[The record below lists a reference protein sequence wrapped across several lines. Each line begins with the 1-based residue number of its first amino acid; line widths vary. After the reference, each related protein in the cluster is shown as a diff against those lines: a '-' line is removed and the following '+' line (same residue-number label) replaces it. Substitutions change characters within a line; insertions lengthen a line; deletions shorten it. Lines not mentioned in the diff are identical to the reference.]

1 MNLSE
6 TGKEILSR
14 TLGQGVKNAE
24 IYLLS
29 SRATTI
35 EVKDQKIDAF
45 VSANTCGAGLR
56 VMQDDRVGFAFAAL
70 SDGSEIDALVKNAVT
85 AAEFTEPDIY
95 NRLPAPSNISD
106 ADLQLF
112 DAAMAEV
119 PEEEKI
125 ARAMTLEQVAREQDK
140 RIKVVR
146 KAATRDSEYTVL
158 LLNSHGLDL
167 SCSGT
172 ACSASIM
179 MMADDGKH
187 QEMGWDS
194 DFNRIYS
201 ELDVREVGRRGAEN
215 ALQLLGAKA
224 APTCKVPVLLTPLTA
239 VSFLEV
245 LAAPFSANAVQ
256 KGKSLFKDRVGEAI
270 AASTLQLIDDG
281 LLPGGA
287 GTAPFDD
294 EGVPMQR
301 KHLIRDGVLEGYLHN
316 SYTAAKASVASTGNG
331 MRSGYSSTPHVGTS
345 NLYIEAGDRT
355 AEELLPA
362 MEKGLIV
369 TEVMGMHTANPISGD
384 FSVGVS
390 GLWVEKGR
398 ISHPVRGGAIAG
410 NLIDL
415 LKKIEGVG
423 SDLRFYGSVGSPSL
437 LIGNLSVSGA

>member
-14 TLGQGVKNAE
+14 TLRLGVENAE

-56 VMQDDRVGFAFAAL
+56 VMQDNRVGFAFAAL

-85 AAEFTEPDIY
+85 AAEFTEPDVY
-95 NRLPAPSNISD
+95 NRLPAPSAISN

-112 DAAMAEV
+112 DAGLSKV
-119 PEEEKI
+119 TEEEKI
-125 ARAMTLEQVAREQDK
+125 ARVMTLEAEARKRDK

-146 KAATRDSEYTVL
+146 KASARDSMYTVVL
-158 LLNSHGLDL
+158 MNSQGVNLSFRGT
-167 SCSGT
+167 SCSAG
-172 ACSASIM
+172 ILV
-179 MMADDGKH
+179 MADDGRH
-187 QEMGWDS
+187 REMGWES
-194 DFNRIYS
+194 DFSRVFTQ
-201 ELDVREVGRRGAEN
+201 LDVGTIGRRGAEN
-215 ALQLLGAKA
+215 ALQLLGAKSV
-224 APTCKVPVLLTPLTA
+224 PTCKVPVLLTPLTA
-239 VSFLEV
+239 VGFLDI

-256 KGKSLFKDRVGEAI
+256 KGKSLFRDRVGERV

-301 KHLIRDGVLEGYLHN
+301 KHLIRNGVLEGYLHN
-316 SYTAAKASVASTGNG
+316 SYTAAKAGVASTGNG
-331 MRSGYSSTPHVGTS
+331 MRSGYASTPHVGTA
-345 NLYIEAGDRT
+345 NLYIEAGNLTKDQ
-355 AEELLPA
+355 LLQA

-398 ISHPVRGGAIAG
+398 VSHPVRGGAIAG

-415 LKKIEGVG
+415 LKMIKGVG
-423 SDLRFYGSVGSPSL
+423 SDLRFYGAKGSPSL
-437 LIGNLSVSGA
+437 LIDNLSVSGA

>member
-1 MNLSE
+1 MNLTK
-6 TGKEILSR
+6 TGKQILSR
-14 TLGQGVKNAE
+14 TLRQGVEDAE

-29 SRATTI
+29 SHATTI

-45 VSANTCGAGLR
+45 VSASTCGAGLR
-56 VMQDDRVGFAFAAL
+56 VMQGDCVGFAFAAL

-85 AAEFTEPDIY
+85 AAEFTEPDVY
-95 NRLPAPSNISD
+95 NRLPAPSDIRD

-112 DAAMAEV
+112 DAGLSKV

-125 ARAMTLEQVAREQDK
+125 ERAMTLEAEARKRDK

-158 LLNSHGLDL
+158 LLNSRGVDL
-167 SCSGT
+167 SFRGT
-172 ACSASIM
+172 ACSASITV
-179 MMADDGKH
+179 MADDGSH

-194 DFNRIYS
+194 DFSRIFAQ
-201 ELDVREVGRRGAEN
+201 LDVRKIGREGAEN
-215 ALQLLGAKA
+215 ALRLLGAKA
-224 APTCKVPVLLTPLTA
+224 VPTCKVPVLLTPLTA
-239 VSFLEV
+239 VAFLEV
-245 LAAPFSANAVQ
+245 LATPFSANAVQ
-256 KGKSLFKDRVGEAI
+256 KGKSLFRDRVGEAV
-270 AASTLQLIDDG
+270 AASTFQLIDDG

-301 KHLIRDGVLEGYLHN
+301 KHLIRNGVLQGYLHN
-316 SYTAAKASVASTGNG
+316 SYTAAKAGVVSTGNG
-331 MRSGYSSTPHVGTS
+331 MRSGYASIPHVGTT
-345 NLYIEAGDRT
+345 NLYIEAGDLT
-355 AEELLPA
+355 EEQLLQA
-362 MEKGLIV
+362 MGKGLIV

-398 ISHPVRGGAIAG
+398 PAHPVRGGAIAG

-415 LKKIEGVG
+415 LKNIEGVG
-423 SDLRFYGSVGSPSL
+423 SDLRFYGAKGSPSL